1 MSEQSAGADASPK
14 NMDRWLGDG
23 GMEVIGALG
32 GAFDTYG
39 DDDDGWVSGRWVP
52 TALAGNPHGI
62 VQAGVHAVIHDG
74 AMNFAINAG
83 LRGRDRTRATLE
95 MKSEFFRPANI
106 GDELLLRGTVTRQ
119 ARLIA
124 HAEARVTDAEG
135 RLVSRATGTFL
146 IHRAD
151 ASPT

>member
-1 MSEQSAGADASPK
+1 
-14 NMDRWLGDG
+14 
-23 GMEVIGALG
+23 
-32 GAFDTYG
+32 
-39 DDDDGWVSGRWVP
+39 
-52 TALAGNPHGI
+52 
-62 VQAGVHAVIHDG
+62 VQAGVHSVIHDG

-124 HAEARVTDAEG
+124 HAEARDTDAEG